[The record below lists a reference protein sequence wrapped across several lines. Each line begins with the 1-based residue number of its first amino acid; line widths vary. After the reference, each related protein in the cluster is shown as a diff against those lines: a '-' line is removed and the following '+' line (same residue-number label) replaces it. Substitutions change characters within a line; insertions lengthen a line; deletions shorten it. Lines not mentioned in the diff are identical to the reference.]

1 MDAQMRE
8 VSEYRRTLYSM
19 ADKKMSE
26 WMAPKKPKKSA
37 KKKKKRPDGKKQAG
51 AAPGKTAV
59 TETRAQETAREVR
72 EEKPEEAAGRMQ
84 EEQRPGIR
92 SEGNWTVRKTEDPG
106 RILARISGSRQP
118 GTAVRRPGLS
128 ASAVNL
134 QEAVAWAEIL
144 GEPVSKRR
152 KRQRRSMQ
160 NMGKG
165 ESAVWQSR

>member
-1 MDAQMRE
+1 MKLTDIQDQLIKMDAQMRE

-19 ADKKMSE
+19 ADKKISE
-26 WMAPKKPKKSA
+26 WMAPKKST

-51 AAPGKTAV
+51 AASGKTAV

-72 EEKPEEAAGRMQ
+72 EEEPERAAGRTQ
-84 EEQRPGIR
+84 EE
-92 SEGNWTVRKTEDPG
+92 K
-106 RILARISGSRQP
+106 
-118 GTAVRRPGLS
+118 RPGLS

>member
-1 MDAQMRE
+1 MKLTDIQDQLIKMDAQMRE

-37 KKKKKRPDGKKQAG
+37 KKKKKRPDGKKQAN

-72 EEKPEEAAGRMQ
+72 EEEPERAAGRTP
-84 EEQRPGIR
+84 EE
-92 SEGNWTVRKTEDPG
+92 K
-106 RILARISGSRQP
+106 
-118 GTAVRRPGLS
+118 RPGLS
-128 ASAVNL
+128 AGAVNL

-144 GEPVSKRR
+144 GEPLSKRR

-165 ESAVWQSR
+165 ESAVWQSK

>member
-1 MDAQMRE
+1 MKLTDIQDQLIKMDAQMRE

-84 EEQRPGIR
+84 EE
-92 SEGNWTVRKTEDPG
+92 K
-106 RILARISGSRQP
+106 
-118 GTAVRRPGLS
+118 RPGLS
-128 ASAVNL
+128 AGAVNL